1 MEGPLSRLHISS
13 WSVNKH
19 GCHWQFLFQIGQFL
33 KIFSSETI
41 WPNEPK
47 LGRKPILEV
56 LCRDCSFR
64 HFILILRRP
73 VFVLSLYTC
82 STNSLKQQVDMLLH
96 LGHIILILR
105 QPVFVLSLY
114 TCSTNSLK
122 QQVDM
127 LLHLGYIILIL
138 RRQVFV
144 LSLYTCSTN
153 SLMLPA

>member
-1 MEGPLSRLHISS
+1 
-13 WSVNKH
+13 
-19 GCHWQFLFQIGQFL
+19 
-33 KIFSSETI
+33 
-41 WPNEPK
+41 
-47 LGRKPILEV
+47 
-56 LCRDCSFR
+56 
-64 HFILILRRP
+64 
-73 VFVLSLYTC
+73 
-82 STNSLKQQVDMLLH
+82 MLLH